1 MQDKQLSLIFQ
12 SLNSLRT
19 ATKMTLKENYS
30 SIIEKYKIEL
40 IKNNSTTDYMLLCLN
55 NMLQN
60 EYTERPIN
68 EQTYLICAFLDLL
81 DPNHQLQITNH
92 QSQVTNHQSPIT
104 NHE

>member
-1 MQDKQLSLIFQ
+1 MQYKQLSLIFQ

-19 ATKMTLKENYS
+19 ATKMTLKENY
-30 SIIEKYKIEL
+30 IPIVEKYKNEL
-40 IKNNSTTDYMLLCLN
+40 IKNDSDNNMLLCLN

-60 EYTERPIN
+60 EYKNRPIN